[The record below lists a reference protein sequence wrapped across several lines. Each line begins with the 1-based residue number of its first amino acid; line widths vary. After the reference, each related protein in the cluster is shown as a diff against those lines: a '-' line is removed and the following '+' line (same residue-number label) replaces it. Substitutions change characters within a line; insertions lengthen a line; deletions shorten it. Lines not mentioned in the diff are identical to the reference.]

1 MYVLY
6 LTASIPISLSQPQN
20 KGVNDLHLLI
30 RRMSEKRLNTL
41 TTVVVCN
48 SNVFYLDPPI
58 LILLYHYKFSPHLP
72 FPPSP
77 KIQCQGFCFFGKHRV
92 KANQLSMVFQLH
104 LEYGIVYLALLNI
117 SPSSLSFYQSPVRM
131 LTILHF

>member
-72 FPPSP
+72 FPPFPQNTVS
-77 KIQCQGFCFFGKHRV
+77 
-92 KANQLSMVFQLH
+92 
-104 LEYGIVYLALLNI
+104 GILL
-117 SPSSLSFYQSPVRM
+117 FW
-131 LTILHF
+131 